1 MKQQRGLV
9 VTFLGTGDASGSGGR
24 FHACILVEAEDACFL
39 LDCGASSVI
48 ALNRYHINA
57 NRVGAILV
65 SHLHGDHFGGIPF
78 FLMDAICVTGRTT
91 PLAIAGPE
99 GVEDRVWRALDVLY
113 AGVSERER
121 AFPLRFEELT
131 PGKGS
136 SLGAVSVIPG
146 RGSHGRENALV
157 LRVECGGKVIAYSGD
172 TGWTDA
178 LKEAAAGADLFICEA
193 SHFEKEK
200 EGHLTYRTL
209 ARRRAD
215 LECKRMV
222 LTHLGSDVLARTSD
236 LDIET
241 VEDGERIVL

>member
-1 MKQQRGLV
+1 MKQERGVV

-24 FHACILVEAEDACFL
+24 FHACILVETADACFL

-48 ALNRYHINA
+48 ALNRYHIDA
-57 NRVGAILV
+57 NGVGAILV

-91 PLAIAGPE
+91 PLVIAGPD
-99 GVEDRVWRALDVLY
+99 GVEGRVWRALDVLY
-113 AGVSERER
+113 AGVSARER

-131 PGKGS
+131 PGKTS
-136 SLGAVSVIPG
+136 RMGAFSVIPA
-146 RGSHGRENALV
+146 RGDHGRESALV
-157 LRVECGGKVIAYSGD
+157 LRVECGEKVIAYSGD

-222 LTHLGSDVLARTSD
+222 LTHLGSDVLARASD

-241 VEDGERIVL
+241 VEDGERIAL